1 MSIKHWKVADL
12 ASELGLAPI
21 TIRTWLRHGVLEYV
35 KLGRSVRIPNRSVND
50 LLRRGTVRRKKTDQT
65 HKAVSK

>member
-12 ASELGLAPI
+12 ANELGLAPI
-21 TIRTWLRHGVLEYV
+21 TIRTWLRRGVLEYV

-65 HKAVSK
+65 QKGSL

>member
-21 TIRTWLRHGVLEYV
+21 TIRTWLRRGVLEYV

-50 LLRRGTVRRKKTDQT
+50 LLRRGTVPKKERA
-65 HKAVSK
+65 KVSKAIPR